1 MNITVD
7 HAQGNV
13 PVTILGLDGDLD
25 ASNYKEV
32 IAKAQELYAT
42 GTEHLLID
50 MSEVPFMSSA
60 GLIALHSVALIMRGE
75 EPPGPDAGWAAFHAI
90 DRDRD
95 SGLQS
100 QVKIVNPQPMIDE
113 TLEVTG
119 LKEFFE
125 IHPDLETAVASF

>member
-1 MNITVD
+1 MNMTVD
-7 HAQGNV
+7 HAQGPA

-25 ASNYKEV
+25 ASNFKEV
-32 IAKAQELYAT
+32 IVKAQELYSA
-42 GTEHLLID
+42 GTEYLLID
-50 MSEVPFMSSA
+50 MSDVPFMSSA
-60 GLIALHSVALIMRGE
+60 GLVALHSVALIMRGE

-95 SGLQS
+95 SGLQP

-125 IHPDLETAVASF
+125 IHPDLETAMASF